1 MIHKTLFV
9 IAALLLGLSANAG
22 KQRPFDKLDLDK
34 DGRLDKKEFL
44 RTIKP
49 EKQESMTKTFENR
62 DKDGDGYLTLDEYT
76 VKTKKKASE

>member
-1 MIHKTLFV
+1 MKKMLFTL
-9 IAALLLGLSANAG
+9 IAIFLAG
-22 KQRPFDKLDLDK
+22 SVYAQRPFEKLDVNE
-34 DGRLDKKEFL
+34 DGKLNKEEFL